1 MIARFL
7 LLVTIALVLAGCA
20 ALRDMEAERAVKPEE
35 TAPPGEAADQ
45 QARLEPEAP
54 PSRVEVPAP
63 LLAGDLE
70 RLLVYFEQVKKLPTV
85 ELGRE
90 HDSARAAFTR
100 TRSDFD
106 RMRLAMVVSIP
117 NTALSDDQRAVEL
130 LEPVVKNQN
139 SSLRGLAS
147 LMSAHLQ
154 ERRRLE
160 SGMHSLQQNVQGLQQ
175 KLDALMSLE
184 RSLIDREQSSPA
196 RKR

>member
-1 MIARFL
+1 MTRLAL
-7 LLVTIALVLAGCA
+7 AAVTALALAGCA
-20 ALRDMEAERAVKPEE
+20 ALQDIDQEGAAPPVKPEAS
-35 TAPPGEAADQ
+35 APPDGTVDQ
-45 QARLEPEAP
+45 QARLEPAVP
-54 PSRVEVPAP
+54 PSRVEVP
-63 LLAGDLE
+63 LLASELE
-70 RLLVYFEQVKKLPTV
+70 RVLVYFEQVKKLPAA

-90 HDSARAAFTR
+90 HDSTRAAFTR

-106 RMRLAMVVSIP
+106 RMRLAMVLSIP
-117 NTALSDDQRAVEL
+117 NSAVSDDQRALEL
-130 LEPVVKNQN
+130 LDSVVRGQN

-184 RSLIDREQSSPA
+184 RSLIDREQTKPA

>member
-35 TAPPGEAADQ
+35 SASPGEAADQ
-45 QARLEPEAP
+45 QARLEPEAQ
-54 PSRVEVPAP
+54 PSRVEVPVP

-70 RLLVYFEQVKKLPTV
+70 RLLVYFEQVKKLPAA

-106 RMRLAMVVSIP
+106 RMRLAMVFSIP
-117 NTALSDDQRAVEL
+117 NTALSDDQRAAEL
-130 LEPVVKNQN
+130 LEPVVKSQN

-184 RSLIDREQSSPA
+184 RSLIDREQSGPA